1 MANLT
6 KTQIKANL
14 NKLWDKEELG
24 KLNGAIDN
32 AIDVVDSMISDV
44 EDERDSIEPYENKD
58 DLTDKQQERYDWLDE
73 LANELNEFK
82 DKLEDWQSEMG
93 SLYDSTY
100 NRE

>member
-44 EDERDSIEPYENKD
+44 EEERDSIEPYENKD

-73 LANELNEFK
+73 LANDLNEFK
-82 DKLEDWQSEMG
+82 DKLEDWLDEMG

>member
-32 AIDVVDSMISDV
+32 AIDVVDSMINDV
-44 EDERDSIEPYENKD
+44 EEERDSIEPYENKD